1 MAAAPLLSL
10 SSLLSIS
17 RISPYRPRDI
27 LPSTARSTPLRLR
40 AEGPKNIDILGD
52 FGARDPFPAEI
63 ESNFADK
70 VQGNVSTEHKIL
82 IPNASALSLAQMQC
96 AAIADIHHAL
106 SLDDAKKLLFKV
118 VGWKLLDEEDGL
130 KLEGVWKVRDEKCG
144 EELINRINSKVES
157 TGHLPQLHFEAPN
170 LVRARLWTPSLGGLS
185 FNDFIVAAKIDEIKV
200 SDLQPRL
207 RVWA

>member
-17 RISPYRPRDI
+17 TISPSRPRST
-27 LPSTARSTPLRLR
+27 LPSTVRSAPLRLR
-40 AEGPKNIDILGD
+40 AEGGNIDLLGD

-82 IPNASALSLAQMQC
+82 IPNASALSLAQMHC
-96 AAIADIHHAL
+96 APLADIRHPL

-118 VGWKLLDEEDGL
+118 VGWKLVDEEDGL

-144 EELINRINSKVES
+144 EELINRIKSKVES
-157 TGHLPQLHFEAPN
+157 TGHLPLLCFEAPN
-170 LVRARLWTPSLGGLS
+170 LVRTRLWTSSVGGLS
-185 FNDFIVAAKIDEIKV
+185 LNDFIVAAKIDEIKV